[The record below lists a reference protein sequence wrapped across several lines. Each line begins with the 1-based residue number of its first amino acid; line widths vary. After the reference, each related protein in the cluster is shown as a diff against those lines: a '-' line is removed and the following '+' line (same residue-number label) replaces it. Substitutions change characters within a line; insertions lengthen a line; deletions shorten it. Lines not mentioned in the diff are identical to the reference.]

1 MDDIIYKG
9 VRNMT
14 DSKGIKLN
22 TAIRNIESSMRAE
35 GFRVSR
41 ETKALCSDIL
51 RSGKNATELANYHV
65 SETLKKA
72 R

>member
-1 MDDIIYKG
+1 MKESG
-9 VRNMT
+9 T
-14 DSKGIKLN
+14 IKHN

-41 ETKALCSDIL
+41 ETKAACSAIL
-51 RSGKNATELANYHV
+51 RSGKNATELANFHV
-65 SETLKKA
+65 KQTLKKA